1 MQKLEAVHYGEVELI
16 PGIKCAVSF
25 TDFWEEYKSVFP
37 YKRHKA
43 SSKIETVH
51 IERLNVTSTYC
62 TSCEK
67 NSFLFKKISKPY
79 WSNLGRDSF
88 IHHYYKC
95 FS

>member
-1 MQKLEAVHYGEVELI
+1 MYVGNRDITGAKELWDSL
-16 PGIKCAVSF
+16 PPVYRQCAVSF
-25 TDFWEEYKSVFP
+25 TDFWDEYKSVFP

-79 WSNLGRDSF
+79 LEQFG
-88 IHHYYKC
+88 
-95 FS
+95 